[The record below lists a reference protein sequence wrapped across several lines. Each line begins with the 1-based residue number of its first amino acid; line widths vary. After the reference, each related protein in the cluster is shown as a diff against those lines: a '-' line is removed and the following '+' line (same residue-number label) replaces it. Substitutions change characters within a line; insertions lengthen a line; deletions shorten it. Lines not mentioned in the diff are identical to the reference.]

1 MMWTKLTIDTTVE
14 AVDLISAFLDEKGVE
29 GVMIEDH
36 VPLTEEDK
44 AAMFVD
50 IPLVDG
56 VDDGTAKV
64 SCYIDDSFNIETLR
78 ADIAAELTRLEA
90 FIPVGSK
97 NITLSNTEDKDWMN
111 NWKQFFHPI
120 RLYDDIVIKPTW
132 ETVEDAKPDDIV
144 IEIDPGIAFGTGS
157 HETTKL
163 CIGQLKK
170 YLKPGDMV
178 FDVGCGSGI
187 LSMIASR
194 LGAGFVHGMDID
206 ELAVR
211 ASEENAKLNHMG
223 EDKIKFSCGNL
234 LADNYIGKGTT
245 FQLDRSTIKET
256 QHLDVDRQY
265 DIVVA
270 NILADVIV
278 PLSAV
283 IGPYLKDDGYF
294 ITSGILFTTEAQV
307 NSTVAGF
314 ATVIVVS
321 GSPYTVHSFLSYS
334 SGEYTFPI
342 HSLSIVIPSSVC
354 VVTTAL
360 IPVASPAFTV
370 VPNVDEYI
378 SSLYVVGIVFCV

>member
-178 FDVGCGSGI
+178 FDSFFI
-187 LSMIASR
+187 LII
-194 LGAGFVHGMDID
+194 LNKN
-206 ELAVR
+206 VR
-211 ASEENAKLNHMG
+211 K
-223 EDKIKFSCGNL
+223 GNY
-234 LADNYIGKGTT
+234 N
-245 FQLDRSTIKET
+245 
-256 QHLDVDRQY
+256 V
-265 DIVVA
+265 
-270 NILADVIV
+270 
-278 PLSAV
+278 
-283 IGPYLKDDGYF
+283 
-294 ITSGILFTTEAQV
+294 LFRYW
-307 NSTVAGF
+307 F
-314 ATVIVVS
+314 
-321 GSPYTVHSFLSYS
+321 Y
-334 SGEYTFPI
+334 
-342 HSLSIVIPSSVC
+342 
-354 VVTTAL
+354 
-360 IPVASPAFTV
+360 
-370 VPNVDEYI
+370 
-378 SSLYVVGIVFCV
+378 

>member
-56 VDDGTAKV
+56 EDDGTAQV

-132 ETVEDAKPDDIV
+132 ETVEDAKTDDIV

-170 YLKPGDMV
+170 YLKPGDTV

-256 QHLDVDRQY
+256 QHLDVDMQY

-283 IGPYLKDDGYF
+283 IGPYLKQDGYF
-294 ITSGILFTTEAQV
+294 ITSGILDVKEKDVTDAMLA
-307 NSTVAGF
+307 NGF
-314 ATVIVVS
+314 EVLDVVHMNDWVSVI
-321 GSPYTVHSFLSYS
+321 GRKK
-334 SGEYTFPI
+334 
-342 HSLSIVIPSSVC
+342 
-354 VVTTAL
+354 
-360 IPVASPAFTV
+360 
-370 VPNVDEYI
+370 
-378 SSLYVVGIVFCV
+378 